1 MKFLK
6 FLAPALLGL
15 SLSCSSNRTVEN
27 LEGKWYVTDL
37 EGMKITPSERTP
49 YLGFNTAQSQM
60 YGYTGC
66 NRLTGALNAK
76 SFVMGKINMA
86 RLASTRML
94 CPDSPYEAPFLQ
106 ALGRVSRLRIN
117 NNHMWLSDSAGRTL
131 ITLTKE

>member
-15 SLSCSSNRTVEN
+15 CLSCSSNRTVEN
-27 LEGKWYVTDL
+27 LEGKWNVTDL

-49 YLGFNTAQSQM
+49 YLGFNTAQSQI

-66 NRLTGALNAK
+66 NRLTGALDAK
-76 SFVMGKINMA
+76 SFVKGKTNFS

-94 CPDSPYEAPFLQ
+94 CPDSPYEAPFFK
-106 ALGRVSRLRIN
+106 ALGRVGKVRID
-117 NNHMWLSDSAGRTL
+117 NHIMCLTDSAGHTL

>member
-15 SLSCSSNRTVEN
+15 CLSCSSNRAVEN
-27 LEGKWYVTDL
+27 LEGKWNVTDL

-66 NRLTGALNAK
+66 NRLSGALNAK
-76 SFVMGKINMA
+76 HFVMGKVNVA

-106 ALGRVSRLRIN
+106 ALGRVSRVRIN
-117 NNHMWLSDSAGRTL
+117 NNNMWLSDSTGHTL